1 VSLQKKKIY
10 GDRAQCVEDRMASM
24 LCVYVA
30 LGFGLAQA
38 FVSTSTYTSEGRPTG
53 ACAAFRHPMTTRLS
67 TSEKRL
73 LRLEDAFVEL
83 CSAVLHADDVGL
95 GEKHATEMGPIFLDQ
110 SFNMSRSPLW
120 LRAAVRD
127 VLTKHDFAVRPI
139 ERKWNIHK
147 RATDADTIDI

>member
-1 VSLQKKKIY
+1 MSS
-10 GDRAQCVEDRMASM
+10 R
-24 LCVYVA
+24 LCLYVA
-30 LGFGLAQA
+30 LGVGLAHA
-38 FVSTSTYTSEGRPTG
+38 FMSRSTYTEGRRTG
-53 ACAAFRHPMTTRLS
+53 ACAAFRHPVTARLS

-95 GEKHATEMGPIFLDQ
+95 AEKHATEMGPIFLDQ

-127 VLTKHDFAVRPI
+127 VLTRHDFAVRPV
-139 ERKWNIHK
+139 ERKWNKHTES
-147 RATDADTIDI
+147 TDADMMDI